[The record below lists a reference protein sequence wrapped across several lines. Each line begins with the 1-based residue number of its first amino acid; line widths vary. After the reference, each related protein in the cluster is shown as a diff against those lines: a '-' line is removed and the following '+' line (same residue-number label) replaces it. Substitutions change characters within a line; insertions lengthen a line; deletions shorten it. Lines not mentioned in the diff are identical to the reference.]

1 MLTEEQ
7 LHERFPWTAELAFNT
22 SMTKKDVDEKTVPDG
37 VVLLGYKTENGK
49 EKVHRFNTGNNAG
62 EIMPQLLMAKF
73 QMIESGV
80 VYGNEMRRL
89 LWSPNLRPRTASRP
103 PHAGAPSF
111 RLCGKLLEEAHR
123 RSA

>member
-49 EKVHRFNTGNNAG
+49 EKVHRFNIGNNAG
-62 EIMPQLLMAKF
+62 EILPKLLMAKF

-80 VYGNEMRRL
+80 VYGNEMSRL
-89 LWSPNLRPRTASRP
+89 LWSPTLRLSTASRP

-111 RLCGKLLEEAHR
+111 RL
-123 RSA
+123 